1 LAPSSI
7 SPGAT
12 TTTAYAPCST
22 TRSRATTRI
31 SATKTP
37 ALAFLGRVAES
48 QAALVAQWLAV
59 GFIHGV
65 LNTDNMTIS
74 GETIDYGPCA
84 FMDRYDPRTVYSS
97 IDRHGRY
104 AFGNQSAIAQWNL
117 ARLAETLLPL
127 IDADPRRAVELAT
140 ACVQAFTEDFAARF
154 LRLMA
159 AKLGFAT
166 VRDGDDVLINELLTA
181 MHHGRADYTNTVR
194 ALTEAAPPQ
203 EREADFLAQ
212 FDEPTAAG
220 VWLAHW
226 LERLDYEGR
235 PPQDVRD
242 TLRAI
247 NPAFIPRN
255 HRVETALHAAT
266 ESGDLAPFRRLLS
279 VLQRP
284 FDDHPGVAE
293 LTLPPGD
300 DERVLATFC
309 GT

>member
-1 LAPSSI
+1 
-7 SPGAT
+7 
-12 TTTAYAPCST
+12 
-22 TRSRATTRI
+22 
-31 SATKTP
+31 
-37 ALAFLGRVAES
+37 
-48 QAALVAQWLAV
+48 
-59 GFIHGV
+59 
-65 LNTDNMTIS
+65 MTIS

-104 AFGNQSAIAQWNL
+104 AYGNQPAIAQWNL

-127 IDADPRRAVELAT
+127 IDADQRRAVELAT

-181 MHHGRADYTNTVR
+181 MHHGRADFTNTFR

-226 LERLDYEGR
+226 RERLDYEGR